1 MAKRIPKDPP
11 ETPGRPRKVNQ
22 VLLDRMVELRKQ
34 GFSCREIAQKVQR
47 SERTVR
53 RYTRGVGP
61 EVTLPTKIKR
71 VDVLA
76 HCGKII
82 LYGRDRLKLTTQEV
96 DYLFK
101 KLRKTFE
108 QRDPLTRDWL
118 ATDSRARVDFLF
130 NEVLRPAMSEIKL
143 RRWIEQLRAQV
154 GDGEMADDEV
164 PGEPEPSR
172 RRLLPP

>member
-1 MAKRIPKDPP
+1 MPRADSDA
-11 ETPGRPRKVNQ
+11 ETTFETVCKCAWPASQGHASGARSHGRAEKTGVLAPR
-22 VLLDRMVELRKQ
+22 DRQLR
-34 GFSCREIAQKVQR
+34 
-47 SERTVR
+47 
-53 RYTRGVGP
+53 
-61 EVTLPTKIKR
+61 LPTTPRR

-76 HCGKII
+76 DCGKII

-108 QRDPLTRDWL
+108 LRDPLTRDWL
-118 ATDSRARVDFLF
+118 ATDSQARVHFLF

>member
-1 MAKRIPKDPP
+1 VAKRTPKHAP
-11 ETPGRPRKVNQ
+11 ETRGRPRKVNQ
-22 VLLDRMVELRKQ
+22 VLLDRMVELKKQ

-47 SERTVR
+47 SERTVG

-82 LYGRDRLKLTTQEV
+82 VYGRDRLELTTQEV

-143 RRWIEQLRAQV
+143 RRWIEQLREQF
-154 GDGEMADDEV
+154 GDGGMTDEEV
-164 PGEPEPSR
+164 RDESEPSA

>member
-1 MAKRIPKDPP
+1 MPKRPSRQSANA
-11 ETPGRPRKVNQ
+11 PGRPRKVNQ

-76 HCGKII
+76 HCGEII
-82 LYGRDRLKLTTQEV
+82 LYGRDRLELTTQEV
-96 DYLFK
+96 DHLFK

-118 ATDSRARVDFLF
+118 ATDSRARLDFLVH
-130 NEVLRPAMSEIKL
+130 EVLRPGMSDIKL
-143 RRWIEQLRAQV
+143 RRWIEHFRELV
-154 GDGEMADDEV
+154 GDGGMSDEEVRDDTGPSAD
-164 PGEPEPSR
+164 
-172 RRLLPP
+172 RLLPP